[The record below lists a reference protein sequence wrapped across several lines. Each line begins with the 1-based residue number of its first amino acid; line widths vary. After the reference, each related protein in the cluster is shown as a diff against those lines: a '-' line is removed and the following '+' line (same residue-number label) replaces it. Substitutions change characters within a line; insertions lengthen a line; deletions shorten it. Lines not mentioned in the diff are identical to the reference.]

1 MYLIAIAILLVLLII
16 RFGLRLAGF
25 RMKPWLPQSGRARYR
40 IDLAITALFLVLIA
54 WLLGV
59 HPSFGMALVIAV
71 VASVVVAG
79 LEAMRKGK
87 AIK

>member
-1 MYLIAIAILLVLLII
+1 MYLIATVILLILLII

-25 RMKPWLPQSGRARYR
+25 QLKPWLPQSGRARYR
-40 IDLAITALFLVLIA
+40 IDLAITALGLVFIA
-54 WLLGV
+54 WLLGIR
-59 HPSFGMALVIAV
+59 PSFGMALVIAV
-71 VASVVVAG
+71 VASAVVAG